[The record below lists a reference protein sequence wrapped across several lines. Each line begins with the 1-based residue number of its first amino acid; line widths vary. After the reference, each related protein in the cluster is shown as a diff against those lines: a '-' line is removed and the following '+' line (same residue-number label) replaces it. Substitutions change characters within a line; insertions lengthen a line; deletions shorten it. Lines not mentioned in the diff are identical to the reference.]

1 MRFMKSTPRLI
12 MIIGLLLSLSLF
24 ATPQKALAAD
34 CTWTGATGNWS
45 ETSNWS
51 CGAVPGSSDAA
62 IITNGGTVTLDMEV
76 TVQDLT
82 LGGYSTLGGSHAI
95 TVTNTMA
102 WSYHTYMVGAGA
114 TNIASGATLMVTVG
128 WGNYGNHYPILDTR
142 TLNIAGTAI
151 LTSTASAD
159 TSSRLGLANGATIH
173 NTGILDFQSDTG
185 IAQDNGST
193 GSVNNSG
200 TLRKSAGTGTSP
212 VSGVLVNN
220 TGTVQALSGTLSLAG
235 GGTSTGNFI
244 AMAGATLDFGG
255 GTQAITLG
263 PSNNIS
269 GAGSVSFSGGTTT
282 IGGMGTYAVT
292 GATVIYSNGTMN
304 MDLDGTTA
312 NMTLKDYS
320 TLGGSHAITVTNTM
334 AWSYH
339 TYMVGAGATNIAS
352 GATLTVTVG
361 WGNYG
366 NHYPIL
372 DTRTLNI
379 AGTAILTSTASADTS
394 SRLGLANGATIHN
407 TGILDFQSDTGIAQ
421 DNGSTGSVNNSG
433 TLRKSAGTGTS
444 PVSGVLVN
452 NTGTVQ
458 ALSGTLSFTNF
469 TQNSGVTMLNGGS
482 LASVSNPLNFYGGTL
497 QGVGTISGNVD
508 NIGGTVSPGNSAGNL
523 HISGNYTQGPTGAL
537 NIELGGIISV
547 TEYDVL
553 DVTGQASLDG
563 ELDISLI
570 NGYMPITGTVFRI
583 MNFNIRSGDFVTET
597 GTNVGDYLF
606 LLPYYSPDHLYLI
619 ASTAIA
625 DLSVSITDGNTFAV
639 TGDPITYTIV
649 VTNAG
654 PDVANGVLVT
664 DTLPESI
671 SNVTWTCVASNG
683 SCTAPSGSGNLST
696 SMSVEAGGTVTIT
709 ITGRLSLSAVGL
721 LVNTVTISHPAD
733 PNPANNSATD
743 SDVVM
748 YVKVYIPL
756 VRK

>member
-1 MRFMKSTPRLI
+1 
-12 MIIGLLLSLSLF
+12 
-24 ATPQKALAAD
+24 
-34 CTWTGATGNWS
+34 
-45 ETSNWS
+45 
-51 CGAVPGSSDAA
+51 
-62 IITNGGTVTLDMEV
+62 
-76 TVQDLT
+76 
-82 LGGYSTLGGSHAI
+82 
-95 TVTNTMA
+95 
-102 WSYHTYMVGAGA
+102 
-114 TNIASGATLMVTVG
+114 
-128 WGNYGNHYPILDTR
+128 
-142 TLNIAGTAI
+142 
-151 LTSTASAD
+151 
-159 TSSRLGLANGATIH
+159 
-173 NTGILDFQSDTG
+173 
-185 IAQDNGST
+185 
-193 GSVNNSG
+193 
-200 TLRKSAGTGTSP
+200 
-212 VSGVLVNN
+212 
-220 TGTVQALSGTLSLAG
+220 
-235 GGTSTGNFI
+235 
-244 AMAGATLDFGG
+244 
-255 GTQAITLG
+255 
-263 PSNNIS
+263 
-269 GAGSVSFSGGTTT
+269 
-282 IGGMGTYAVT
+282 
-292 GATVIYSNGTMN
+292 
-304 MDLDGTTA
+304 
-312 NMTLKDYS
+312 
-320 TLGGSHAITVTNTM
+320 
-334 AWSYH
+334 
-339 TYMVGAGATNIAS
+339 
-352 GATLTVTVG
+352 VTVG